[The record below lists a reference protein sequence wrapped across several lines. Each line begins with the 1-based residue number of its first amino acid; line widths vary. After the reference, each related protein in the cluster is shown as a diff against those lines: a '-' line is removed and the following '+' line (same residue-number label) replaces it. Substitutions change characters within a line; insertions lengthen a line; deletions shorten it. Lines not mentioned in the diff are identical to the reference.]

1 MLYYKTYPNP
11 ESTEW
16 VAFIHGAGG
25 SSSIWF
31 KQIKD
36 FCRHFNVLM
45 VDLRGHGKSAG
56 DKPYEQ
62 YTFNEICGDI
72 LEVMDHAKI
81 RSAHFIGISLGTILI
96 RNLCELAPERVKS
109 MVLGG
114 AIMRLNR
121 RAKFLSAF
129 GDKFKTLMPYLWL
142 YKLFAWIIMPRERHK
157 ESRLLFVNEA
167 KKLCQKEFIHW
178 YRLIYEVNPLLNY
191 FAEKASP
198 VPTLYLM
205 GDEDHMFLPFIK
217 KLCTVQENASLSI
230 IADSGH
236 VCNVEKPEEFNRES
250 IRFISGISPVLI
262 PA

>member
-1 MLYYKTYPNP
+1 MLYYKTYLNK
-11 ESTEW
+11 ESSEW

-31 KQIKD
+31 RQIKD
-36 FCRHFNVLM
+36 FSKHYNVLM

-62 YTFNEICGDI
+62 YTFNEICRDI
-72 LEVMDHAKI
+72 LEVMDDAGI
-81 RSAHFIGISLGTILI
+81 RSAHFVGISLGTILI

-167 KKLCQKEFIHW
+167 RKLCQKEFIHW
-178 YRLIYEVNPLLNY
+178 YRLIYEVNPLLSY
-191 FAEKASP
+191 FTEKASP

-205 GDEDHMFLPFIK
+205 GEEDHMFLPFIR
-217 KLCTVQENASLSI
+217 KLTMVQENSRLLV

-236 VCNVEKPEEFNRES
+236 VCNVEKPEVFNQES
-250 IRFISGISPVLI
+250 IGFIDRVCGF
-262 PA
+262 AA